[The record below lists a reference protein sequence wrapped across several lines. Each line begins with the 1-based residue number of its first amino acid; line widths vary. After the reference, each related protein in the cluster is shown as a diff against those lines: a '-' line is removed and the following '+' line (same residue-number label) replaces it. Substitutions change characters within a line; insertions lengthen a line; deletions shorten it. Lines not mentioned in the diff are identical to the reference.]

1 MFSMKEKLPPLQLSQ
16 SKSFHCANMHSTRAL
31 ELADLS
37 YIQLLMILLMAL
49 RCSSY
54 VLVRFRR

>member
-1 MFSMKEKLPPLQLSQ
+1 MFSMKEKT
-16 SKSFHCANMHSTRAL
+16 FHCANMHSTRAL

-49 RCSSY
+49 CCSSY
-54 VLVRFRR
+54 VVVRFRR